1 MSRSRSAAAVV
12 VARSLMS
19 LTLGA
24 HLDRICPVWAES
36 SAEAL
41 ALAPEGPLHLQLRV
55 ALGHRLA
62 LVLALAAL
70 AHAQLDLHPAVL
82 EVHRQ
87 RDEGVALP
95 GDLVAQ
101 PLDLL
106 GVEEQ
111 LAGAVR
117 VVGADAVGVAV
128 RRDVHAVQPDLP
140 VDHPGIRVGQL
151 HVAEAQALDLAA
163 AQHDAALE
171 RLDDRV
177 VVPCSAVG
185 GDGGGHWSTDAIGDR
200 FPDVTARAG
209 W

>member
-1 MSRSRSAAAVV
+1 MSRSRSAAAVM
-12 VARSLMS
+12 ARSLIS

-24 HLDRICPVWAES
+24 ELDRICPVWKES

-41 ALAPEGPLHLQLRV
+41 ALAPEGPLHLQLGV

-70 AHAQLDLHPAVL
+70 AHAQFDLHPAVL

-117 VVGADAVGVAV
+117 VVGADAVGVGV
-128 RRDVHAVQPDLP
+128 RRDVHP
-140 VDHPGIRVGQL
+140 
-151 HVAEAQALDLAA
+151 
-163 AQHDAALE
+163 
-171 RLDDRV
+171 
-177 VVPCSAVG
+177 
-185 GDGGGHWSTDAIGDR
+185 
-200 FPDVTARAG
+200 
-209 W
+209 

>member
-12 VARSLMS
+12 VARSLIS

-24 HLDRICPVWAES
+24 DLDRICPVWTES

-41 ALAPEGPLHLQLRV
+41 ALASEGPFHLQLGV
-55 ALGHRLA
+55 ALDHHL
-62 LVLALAAL
+62 
-70 AHAQLDLHPAVL
+70 AVL

-95 GDLVAQ
+95 SDLVAQ

-117 VVGADAVGVAV
+117 VVGADAV
-128 RRDVHAVQPDLP
+128 
-140 VDHPGIRVGQL
+140 
-151 HVAEAQALDLAA
+151 
-163 AQHDAALE
+163 
-171 RLDDRV
+171 
-177 VVPCSAVG
+177 
-185 GDGGGHWSTDAIGDR
+185 
-200 FPDVTARAG
+200 
-209 W
+209 